1 MDAWTDGWA
10 ECEMLVSSAKWF
22 IQEFERERVGG
33 GGGGAQAAAREGS
46 EAAAEVLL
54 AFGAKIMVCSD

>member
-1 MDAWTDGWA
+1 MDGWMGLDS
-10 ECEMLVSSAKWF
+10 E
-22 IQEFERERVGG
+22 IGTRESWGA
-33 GGGGAQAAAREGS
+33 GGAQAAAREGS